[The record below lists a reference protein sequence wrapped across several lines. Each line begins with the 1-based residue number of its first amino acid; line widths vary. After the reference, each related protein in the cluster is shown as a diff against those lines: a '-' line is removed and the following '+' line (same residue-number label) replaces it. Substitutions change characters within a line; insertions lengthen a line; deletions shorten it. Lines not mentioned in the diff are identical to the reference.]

1 MPRSQKKIKLFR
13 HFFVAI
19 NIFMCYTIHIKMK
32 EATMGIVYQT
42 DKRSGI
48 TYAYENQSFWD
59 PELKRSKS
67 KRKLIG
73 RVDPE
78 TKEIIPTDGRCKKR
92 SPSYEAGS
100 DDYEMPKTMKGL
112 KDEVRRLLKENQEL
126 REQLEKYKSK

>member
-1 MPRSQKKIKLFR
+1 
-13 HFFVAI
+13 
-19 NIFMCYTIHIKMK
+19 
-32 EATMGIVYQT
+32 MGIVYQT

-78 TKEIIPTDGRCKKR
+78 TKEIVPTDGRCKKR
-92 SPSYEAGS
+92 SPSYEGS

-112 KDEVRRLLKENQEL
+112 KDEIRRLLNENQEL
-126 REQLEKYKSK
+126 RDQLEKYKSK

>member
-1 MPRSQKKIKLFR
+1 
-13 HFFVAI
+13 
-19 NIFMCYTIHIKMK
+19 
-32 EATMGIVYQT
+32 MGIVYQT

-67 KRKLIG
+67 RRRLIG

-92 SPSYEAGS
+92 SPSYTPEPDG
-100 DDYEMPKTMKGL
+100 YEMPKTVKDL
-112 KDEVRRLLKENQEL
+112 KEEVRRLLKENAALKQ
-126 REQLEKYKSK
+126 QLSDLQSK

>member
-1 MPRSQKKIKLFR
+1 
-13 HFFVAI
+13 
-19 NIFMCYTIHIKMK
+19 
-32 EATMGIVYQT
+32 MGIVYQT

-78 TKEIIPTDGRCKKR
+78 TKEIVPTDGRCKKR
-92 SPSYEAGS
+92 SPSYEAAA
-100 DDYEMPKTMKGL
+100 DEYEMPKTMKGL
-112 KDEVRRLLKENQEL
+112 KDEVRRLLKENKEL
-126 REQLEKYKSK
+126 REQLEKYKKK

>member
-1 MPRSQKKIKLFR
+1 
-13 HFFVAI
+13 
-19 NIFMCYTIHIKMK
+19 
-32 EATMGIVYQT
+32 MGIVYQT

-67 KRKLIG
+67 RRRLIG

-92 SPSYEAGS
+92 SPSYTPEPDG
-100 DDYEMPKTMKGL
+100 YEMPKTVKEL
-112 KDEVRRLLKENQEL
+112 KEEVRRLLKENAALKQ
-126 REQLEKYKSK
+126 QLSDLQSK

>member
-1 MPRSQKKIKLFR
+1 
-13 HFFVAI
+13 
-19 NIFMCYTIHIKMK
+19 
-32 EATMGIVYQT
+32 MGIVYQT

-59 PELKRSKS
+59 PDLKRSKS

-73 RVDPE
+73 RVDPV
-78 TKEIIPTDGRCKKR
+78 TKEIVPTDGRCKKR
-92 SPSYEAGS
+92 SPSYEPGN

-126 REQLEKYKSK
+126 REQLEKYKSN

>member
-1 MPRSQKKIKLFR
+1 
-13 HFFVAI
+13 
-19 NIFMCYTIHIKMK
+19 
-32 EATMGIVYQT
+32 MGIVYQT

-59 PELKRSKS
+59 SELKRSKS

-92 SPSYEAGS
+92 SPSYTPDPDG
-100 DDYEMPKTMKGL
+100 YEMPKTGKEL
-112 KDEVRRLLKENQEL
+112 KEEVRRLLKENAALKQ
-126 REQLEKYKSK
+126 QLSQLQSK

>member
-1 MPRSQKKIKLFR
+1 
-13 HFFVAI
+13 
-19 NIFMCYTIHIKMK
+19 
-32 EATMGIVYQT
+32 MGIVYQT

-73 RVDPE
+73 RVDPV
-78 TKEIIPTDGRCKKR
+78 TKEIVPTDGRCKKR
-92 SPSYEAGS
+92 SPSYEPVS
-100 DDYEMPKTMKGL
+100 DNYEMPKTMKGL

>member
-1 MPRSQKKIKLFR
+1 
-13 HFFVAI
+13 
-19 NIFMCYTIHIKMK
+19 
-32 EATMGIVYQT
+32 MGIVYQT

-100 DDYEMPKTMKGL
+100 DDYKMPKTMKGL

-126 REQLEKYKSK
+126 RDQLEKYKSK